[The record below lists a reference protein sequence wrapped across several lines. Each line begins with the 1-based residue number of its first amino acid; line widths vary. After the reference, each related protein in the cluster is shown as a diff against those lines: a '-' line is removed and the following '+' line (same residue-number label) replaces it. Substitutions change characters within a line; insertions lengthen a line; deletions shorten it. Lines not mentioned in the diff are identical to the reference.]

1 MSLENFFLSY
11 VNTDLDLIDGTPEAG
26 VEAFVRY
33 QPVDEVRQA
42 RTELIDL
49 LERTRSDDD
58 ALLAAVYDLGCGVV
72 MDARAMRRFLDGAVQ
87 RWSPEHRATAV

>member
-11 VNTDLDLIDGTPEAG
+11 LNTDFDLIDGTPEAG

-33 QPVDEVRQA
+33 QPADEVRQA
-42 RTELIDL
+42 RAELVDL
-49 LERTRSDDD
+49 LERTRTDDD

-72 MDARAMRRFLDGAVQ
+72 MDARAMRHLLDGAVE
-87 RWSPEHRATAV
+87 RWSTEHRTTAV